1 MTSLRAW
8 RVSPPDG
15 HAHATL
21 ALAATL
27 GNIPGPIFD
36 PADECPPM
44 SNRFR
49 LTRGLQEEAHYDG
62 RRMQCFAERP
72 ANLDALFRASLAR
85 VPDAEAIVD
94 GDTRITYAELDA
106 RVDRLAAGLQAH
118 GIVRGDR
125 VAFALVN
132 RAEFVELVLACA
144 RIGAISVPFNVRM
157 RRPEFEFALNQ
168 CGASLFVHEAE
179 HADQAPDPADVPSLT
194 GKFVCGGPAAGAG
207 PYAALTADAPPALPD
222 IAEEDTATILYT
234 SGTTGRPK
242 GAMLTHLGLMH
253 SCLHFEQCMELQK
266 GERSV
271 LAVPASHVTGLVAII
286 DMMLL
291 AGGCIV
297 MMREFKARAFLELA
311 ERERCTMTVLVPAM
325 YNLCLLDPE
334 FDRFDLSAWRIGAY
348 GGAPMPEATIAQ
360 LADKLPQ
367 LILVNAYGAT
377 ETTSPTT
384 IMPLGDTPDH
394 PDSVGQ
400 CVPTGRIRIV
410 GEDGRDMAA
419 GEQGEI
425 WVAGPHVVPGYWDN
439 AEANASAFENGFWK
453 SGDIGSVDAEGYV
466 RVFDR
471 KKDMINRA
479 GFKIYSAEVENVM
492 AHHPDIVEI
501 AIVGKPDPVLG
512 ERVHAFVVRKGDT
525 LDEAAL
531 KAWAAERLSDY
542 KVPDSVSWV
551 DGALP
556 RNANGKVIKP
566 ELRDMLPKA

>member
-1 MTSLRAW
+1 MKPHFQLTRSLRKE
-8 RVSPPDG
+8 
-15 HAHATL
+15 T
-21 ALAATL
+21 
-27 GNIPGPIFD
+27 
-36 PADECPPM
+36 
-44 SNRFR
+44 
-49 LTRGLQEEAHYDG
+49 HYDG
-62 RRMQCFAERP
+62 RTVACFAERP
-72 ANLDALFRASLAR
+72 ANIDAMFRASAAR
-85 VPDAEAIVD
+85 VPQAEALVD
-94 GDTRITYAELDA
+94 GGLRLTYAELDQ
-106 RVDRLAAGLQAH
+106 RVDRAAAGLQAR
-118 GIVRGDR
+118 GIDAGDR

-157 RRPEFEFALNQ
+157 RKPEFEFALNQ
-168 CGASLFVHEAE
+168 CGARAFVHEAAF
-179 HADQAPDPADVPSLT
+179 ADQAPDLAAIPTLAFKLS
-194 GKFVCGGPAAGAG
+194 CGGASAEAELYECLG
-207 PYAALTADAPPALPD
+207 TDTPPAPAT

-242 GAMLTHLGLMH
+242 GAMLTHLGLVH
-253 SCLHFEQCMELQK
+253 SCLHFEQCLALQA

-311 ERERCTMTVLVPAM
+311 EAEGCTMTVLVPAM

-334 FDRFDLSAWRIGAY
+334 FDRFGLSTWRIGAY
-348 GGAPMPEATIAQ
+348 GGAPMPEATIAK
-360 LADKLPQ
+360 LAEKLPD
-367 LILVNAYGAT
+367 LVLVNAYGAT
-377 ETTSPTT
+377 ETTSPAT
-384 IMPLGDTPDH
+384 IIPLGETPTHADT
-394 PDSVGQ
+394 VGV
-400 CVPTGRIRIV
+400 CVPTGEIRII
-410 GEDGRDMAA
+410 GEDGRDAPI

-425 WVAGPHVVPGYWDN
+425 WIAGPHVVPGYWDN
-439 AEANASAFENGFWK
+439 PEANASAFENGFWK
-453 SGDIGSVDAEGYV
+453 SGDIGALDAEGYV

-492 AHHPDIVEI
+492 AHHPGIVEI

-512 ERVHAFVVRKGDT
+512 ERVHAFVVRKDET

-542 KVPDSVSWV
+542 KVPDAVSWV
-551 DGALP
+551 DAALP
-556 RNANGKVIKP
+556 RNANGKVLKP
-566 ELRDMLPKA
+566 ALREMLPKA